1 MDPGLG
7 CHLRQFG
14 LLGAEHAVA
23 LAGLCQI
30 AGNDRAGRGEGLALE
45 LVVEAGVEPCTMPK
59 APNDIP
65 EAVAARLARSR
76 FLHEG
81 DHRFVVLIEEGA
93 RCTQIDTT
101 ATMAGQ
107 LAHLL
112 AVMPLPS
119 VSLGIIPFGVP
130 RTMWPLEAFCLY
142 NDQHTVI
149 ETLTTSI
156 SVRQPR
162 ARARRVSRV
171 RPRSERH

>member
-1 MDPGLG
+1 MRLPWLA
-7 CHLRQFG
+7 CAR
-14 LLGAEHAVA
+14 LLGMTEP
-23 LAGLCQI
+23 
-30 AGNDRAGRGEGLALE
+30 D
-45 LVVEAGVEPCTMPK
+45 VVRDWLLNLSSKQASNPAPCRRP
-59 APNDIP
+59 PNDIP

-171 RPRSERH
+171 RPRS